1 MAKEQAGLL
10 ILAVL
15 GGMGL
20 VMLVIGILILVL
32 DRRKKAACTGQTVGT
47 VVKYSY
53 LNGAPLPVAAYTVG
67 GVPYQKKRYCRAVI
81 TVRRTGKKSRVWM
94 DEKDT
99 IHVHGGTVINLRAWA
114 EQLWP
119 MGSPVTVYFNPEKP
133 KQAYVERIPQKSSF
147 VGWFFLWMGLGFVLV
162 GLLFWF
168 FLR

>member
-53 LNGAPLPVAAYTVG
+53 LNGAPLPVAA
-67 GVPYQKKRYCRAVI
+67 
-81 TVRRTGKKSRVWM
+81 
-94 DEKDT
+94 
-99 IHVHGGTVINLRAWA
+99 
-114 EQLWP
+114 
-119 MGSPVTVYFNPEKP
+119 
-133 KQAYVERIPQKSSF
+133 
-147 VGWFFLWMGLGFVLV
+147 
-162 GLLFWF
+162 
-168 FLR
+168 